1 MCDERRYVCVMRGGL
16 HGGLCVMRGGLCTCP
31 SVGSRD
37 TSPSPSFP
45 NAALPHAHTAL
56 ASESPSTWLCPH
68 ATCVVLEALHYLC
81 TRPYATNVLGLTL
94 LMYEA

>member
-1 MCDERRYVCVMRGGL
+1 MSDERRSPCRSLY
-16 HGGLCVMRGGLCTCP
+16 VMRGGLCTCP

-56 ASESPSTWLCPH
+56 ESVSPSTWLCPH
-68 ATCVVLEALHYLC
+68 ATCVVLEALRYYSC
-81 TRPYATNVLGLTL
+81 TRTYGANLRGLTL
-94 LMYEA
+94 LMYEALRY